1 MPEEVLFKT
10 EEAVSREDIADA
22 LADASDKIRTGTV
35 TLESSTDER
44 NVELPEE
51 TTFEVELE
59 RVTDSETGEEY
70 YELEYEMSWTE

>member
-10 EEAVSREDIADA
+10 EEAVSRGEIADA
-22 LADASDKIRTGTV
+22 LAEASEEVRTGTV
-35 TLESSTDER
+35 TLESATDEQ

-51 TTFEVELE
+51 ATFEVELE

-70 YELEYEMSWTE
+70 HELEWEISWTE

>member
-10 EEAVSREDIADA
+10 EEAVSREDVADA
-22 LADASDKIRTGTV
+22 FADAAEQVRTGTV
-35 TLESSTDER
+35 TLESATDEQ

-70 YELEYEMSWTE
+70 YELEYEISWTE